1 MIVNYANFLEEN
13 NYWEDSFKVYERG
26 LELFTY
32 PIRFELLN
40 AYLAKFVARYGG
52 DKIER
57 ARDLFE
63 EAVTKCPP
71 KFAKT
76 IFMMYGKMEE
86 EHGLAKRAMKIY
98 DRATEAVDKS
108 DQFEVCIFSAQS
120 VHTMT
125 IVLGL

>member
-1 MIVNYANFLEEN
+1 MEEN

-76 IFMMYGKMEE
+76 IFLMYGKMEE

-98 DRATEAVDKS
+98 DRATEAVDKA
-108 DQFEVCIFSAQS
+108 DQFEVSRIQL
-120 VHTMT
+120 
-125 IVLGL
+125 VL